1 MSSGKSMEGEHAS
14 PLLGNLET
22 LKQKEYCYVFRTPCA
37 SVKIPNA
44 IIYHRW
50 PDKKVWEIMGN
61 KI

>member
-1 MSSGKSMEGEHAS
+1 MEGEHAS